1 MARHFFGWSLIVA
14 VMFSLLSAA
23 DSPCATGQEF
33 RIETEIYVGEEPE
46 PVSHTV
52 TLFEKAAVYEF
63 MDNPQQIIVYRQGQE
78 GKSGQFILLDT
89 VRERRTDVEVDR
101 VEKLMH
107 KMTDW
112 AADHKDPLLKFAAKP
127 TFEETF
133 DVESGSLTLANKEW
147 TYRAA
152 TIKADDTAKLTRYRE
167 FTDRYAELSAM
178 MFNSPPPGPRLA
190 LDAALAKHGVVPVE
204 IKRTLGGDEK
214 NIVKATHMFYWQL
227 SREDRRRLDEA
238 QAHLANFKKVDNEQF
253 IAAKTGKD
261 VVRGQSK

>member
-1 MARHFFGWSLIVA
+1 MARQFFGWSVVFA
-14 VMFSLLSAA
+14 ATFSLLLAA
-23 DSPCATGQEF
+23 ESPRAAGQEF

-107 KMTDW
+107 KMTEW
-112 AADHKDPLLKFAAKP
+112 ASEHKDPLLKFAAKP

-152 TIKADDTAKLTRYRE
+152 TIKADDAATLTR
-167 FTDRYAELSAM
+167 
-178 MFNSPPPGPRLA
+178 
-190 LDAALAKHGVVPVE
+190 
-204 IKRTLGGDEK
+204 
-214 NIVKATHMFYWQL
+214 
-227 SREDRRRLDEA
+227 
-238 QAHLANFKKVDNEQF
+238 
-253 IAAKTGKD
+253 
-261 VVRGQSK
+261 